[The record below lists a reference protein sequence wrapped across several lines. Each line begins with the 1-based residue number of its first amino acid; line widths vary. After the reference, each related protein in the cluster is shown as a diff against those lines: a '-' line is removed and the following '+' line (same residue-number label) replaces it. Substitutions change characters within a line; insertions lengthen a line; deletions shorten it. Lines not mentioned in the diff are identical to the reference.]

1 MILKGYLFSVLYAL
15 ACLLIA
21 FVAYKLGASKKITR
35 KIVHILV
42 GFEWVIL
49 YHFMGAGIHF
59 LAVCIAFLLMLAV
72 VYWKRLMP
80 MISSDGDNAPGTV
93 YYAVAMTIMAI
104 ITLFVEEM
112 ILPFGIGVFC
122 TSIGDGFAGV
132 VGQGLSH
139 RANPK
144 IYGNKTFY
152 GTLTNFIVC
161 VMVVAVMNSIFGL
174 GLLWWH
180 IISVAFFAV
189 ELELFTGHGLDNI
202 TVTLGSSLLS
212 FAFINL
218 DSINGYVMPILIT
231 PLVIA
236 FSHTKNAL
244 TKGGIIAALIL
255 DVVISVS
262 LGNFGFIILLAF
274 FAFGVLVDKIKKR
287 YDKAR
292 QNIEKKGTKRDAV
305 QVLANATIPAI
316 SAVLYFIFKEQI
328 FVVAFVASLAEAL
341 ADTVASG
348 IGAFSRSTFDPFRMR
363 KCEKGIS
370 GGMSILGTLASI
382 LGATIISAL
391 ALAFGRI
398 TLTESLIIL
407 IAGFLGGVFDSMLG
421 SLLQVKYKCI
431 VCGKI
436 LEREE
441 HCGERTH
448 KYSGLSFVTNDTV
461 NLLGT
466 LFSAVIAALIYNI
479 I

>member
-59 LAVCIAFLLMLAV
+59 LAVCITFLLMLTIV
-72 VYWKRLMP
+72 HWKRLMP

-93 YYAVAMTIMAI
+93 YYAVAMTVMAI

-132 VGQGLSH
+132 VGQGISH
-139 RANPK
+139 RNPK
-144 IYGNKTFY
+144 ICGNKTLY

-161 VMVVAVMNSIFGL
+161 VIVVAVMNSIFGL

-218 DSINGYVMPILIT
+218 DSINGYVLPILIT

-287 YDKAR
+287 YDKIK

-305 QVLANATIPAI
+305 QVLANATVPAV
-316 SAVLYFIFKEQI
+316 SAALYFIFKEQI
-328 FVVAFVASLAEAL
+328 FVVSFVASLAEAL
-341 ADTVASG
+341 ADTAASG
-348 IGAFSRSTFDPFRMR
+348 IGAFSRDTFDPFRMR

-370 GGMSILGTLASI
+370 GGMSLLGTLASI
-382 LGATIISAL
+382 LGATLISAL

-398 TLTESLIIL
+398 TLTESFIIL
-407 IAGFLGGVFDSMLG
+407 AAGFLGGVFDSMLG
-421 SLLQVKYKCI
+421 SLLQVKYKCG
-431 VCGKI
+431 VCGRI

-448 KYSGLSFVTNDTV
+448 KHSGLSFVTNDTV

>member
-59 LAVCIAFLLMLAV
+59 LAVCITFLLMLTIV
-72 VYWKRLMP
+72 HWKRLMP

-93 YYAVAMTIMAI
+93 YYAVAMTVMAI

-132 VGQGLSH
+132 VGQGISH
-139 RANPK
+139 RNPK
-144 IYGNKTFY
+144 ICGNKTLY

-161 VMVVAVMNSIFGL
+161 VIVVAVMNSIFGL

-218 DSINGYVMPILIT
+218 DSINGYVLPILIT

-287 YDKAR
+287 YDKIK

-305 QVLANATIPAI
+305 QVLANATVPAV
-316 SAVLYFIFKEQI
+316 SAALYFIFKEQI
-328 FVVAFVASLAEAL
+328 FVVSFVASLAEAL
-341 ADTVASG
+341 ADTAASG
-348 IGAFSRSTFDPFRMR
+348 IGAFSRDTFDPFRMR

-370 GGMSILGTLASI
+370 GGMSLLGTLASI
-382 LGATIISAL
+382 LGATILSAL

-398 TLTESLIIL
+398 TLTESFIIL
-407 IAGFLGGVFDSMLG
+407 AAGFLGGVFDSMLG
-421 SLLQVKYKCI
+421 SLLQVKYKCG
-431 VCGKI
+431 VCGRI

-448 KYSGLSFVTNDTV
+448 KHSGLSFVTNDTV

>member
-59 LAVCIAFLLMLAV
+59 LAVCITFLLMLTIV
-72 VYWKRLMP
+72 HCKRLMP

-104 ITLFVEEM
+104 IMLFVEEM

-132 VGQGLSH
+132 VGQGISH
-139 RANPK
+139 RNPK
-144 IYGNKTFY
+144 ICGNKTLY

-161 VMVVAVMNSIFGL
+161 VIVVAVMNSIFGL

-218 DSINGYVMPILIT
+218 DSINGYVLPILIT

-287 YDKAR
+287 YDKAK
-292 QNIEKKGTKRDAV
+292 QNIEKKGTKRDAI

-341 ADTVASG
+341 ADTAASG
-348 IGAFSRSTFDPFRMR
+348 IAAFSRSTFDPFRMR

-370 GGMSILGTLASI
+370 GGMSLLGTLASI
-382 LGATIISAL
+382 LGAAIISAL

-421 SLLQVKYKCI
+421 SLLQVKYKCG
-431 VCGKI
+431 VCGQI

-448 KYSGLSFVTNDTV
+448 KHSGLSFVTNDTV